1 MPLFVTKIGIDL
13 GTKNSL
19 VFVQKKGIVL
29 REPSVVAV
37 SVNDN
42 TILAVGEAAKEMT
55 GRTPDSIRVY
65 RPMREGVIADFRV
78 TLAMLRYFLK
88 RVIPRYQFFKPEVLV
103 AVPAGISSTERRAVI
118 EATIRAGARAAYVA
132 KEPILAAIGAG
143 IPINSSS
150 GHMIVDIGGG
160 TTEAAVISLGG
171 IVSCTSVRV
180 AGDKMDQAISD
191 FIKRKYN
198 LAIGENTAEEVKI
211 KIGSAIPEKQEG
223 TMDIRGR
230 DLVLGLPK
238 NMKISTNEVC
248 QAMGE
253 SLQEIIQ
260 IIKILLRDTPPEL
273 SADVMDKGMIL
284 SGGGSLLKN
293 IDQLISQSTGVPC
306 FIADDPLTCVAR
318 GTGVVLD
325 NLEVYKRSIL
335 NKKWGTKP
343 IGNFSRTLLSWA
355 SFLTPTCFLAT
366 TLPLK
371 NSLLCCFPNS

>member
-1 MPLFVTKIGIDL
+1 MSLFVTKIGIDL

-19 VFVQKKGIVL
+19 VFIPKKGIVL
-29 REPSVVAV
+29 RESSVVAV
-37 SVNDN
+37 SMNDN

-118 EATIRAGARAAYVA
+118 EATQRAGARTAYVA

-143 IPINSSS
+143 IPISSSS

-180 AGDKMDQAISD
+180 AGDKMDQAVSD
-191 FIKRKYN
+191 FIKKKYN
-198 LAIGENTAEEVKI
+198 LAIGENTAEEIKI
-211 KIGSAIPEKQEG
+211 KIGSAVPEKQEG

-293 IDQLISQSTGVPC
+293 LDQLISQSTGVPC
-306 FIADDPLTCVAR
+306 FLADDPLTCVAR

-335 NKKWGTKP
+335 NKK
-343 IGNFSRTLLSWA
+343 
-355 SFLTPTCFLAT
+355 
-366 TLPLK
+366 
-371 NSLLCCFPNS
+371 